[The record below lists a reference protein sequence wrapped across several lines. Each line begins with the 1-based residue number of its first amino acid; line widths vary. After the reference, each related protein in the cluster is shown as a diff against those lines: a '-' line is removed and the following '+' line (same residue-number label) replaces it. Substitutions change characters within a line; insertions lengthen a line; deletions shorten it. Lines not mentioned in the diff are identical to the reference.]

1 MARNRQA
8 QNFIDMIKAVNEYVL
23 ANTRSGI
30 TSIYETASGVSKL
43 EKLMEF
49 AENFYREY
57 FTKQSFYRDD
67 LYELYETLH
76 SVYKKS
82 LRTSLDSWTKSLATY
97 KAAVLAQIKLTAS
110 NLSSLLKAIKNTNTT
125 SEEELTERLRIAKD
139 LETIDEFLKQF
150 KEDYLHDT
158 IESIYPN
165 YFELKAAGKI

>member
-8 QNFIDMIKAVNEYVL
+8 QNFIEMIKAVNEYVL

-30 TSIYETASGVSKL
+30 TSIYETASGVSKI

-49 AENFYREY
+49 AEN
-57 FTKQSFYRDD
+57 FYRDD
-67 LYELYETLH
+67 LYELYETLYT
-76 SVYKKS
+76 VYKKS
-82 LRTSLDSWTKSLATY
+82 LRTSLDSWTKSLETY
-97 KAAVLAQIKLTAS
+97 KAAVLSQIKTIAL
-110 NLSSLLKAIKNTNTT
+110 NLSESFTAIKNTNTT

-139 LETIDEFLKQF
+139 LETINEFLKRF
-150 KEDYLHDT
+150 KEDYLYET

>member
-8 QNFIDMIKAVNEYVL
+8 QNFIEMIKAVNEYVL

-30 TSIYETASGVSKL
+30 TSIYETASGVSKI

-57 FTKQSFYRDD
+57 FAKKSFYRAD

-76 SVYKKS
+76 TAYKKS
-82 LRTSLDSWTKSLATY
+82 LRTSLDSWTKSLETY
-97 KAAVLAQIKLTAS
+97 KAAVLSQIKTIAL
-110 NLSSLLKAIKNTNTT
+110 NLSESFTAIKNTNTT
-125 SEEELTERLRIAKD
+125 SEEELIERLRIARD
-139 LETIDEFLKQF
+139 LETINEFLKRF
-150 KEDYLHDT
+150 KEDYLYET